1 MSTRGKALGARD
13 KLLLS
18 TIDLMRRK
26 GVVGTG
32 VAEILEHGAV
42 SRRSIYLHYPDGKS
56 GLVAEATRL
65 AGTYIEAQI
74 TAAAAHSTPREGL
87 ASFIAQWKNVVFSSE
102 FTAGCPIAAA
112 AVSRATTPAVADI
125 AGAEFDRWRQT
136 LATSLVE
143 HGIEQSTAESLANTI
158 LAAVEG
164 AVMMCVAQRSLTAL
178 DDVEQHLTVLLDHH
192 LTQADPRRQR

>member
-1 MSTRGKALGARD
+1 M
-13 KLLLS
+13 LLS

-32 VAEILEHGAV
+32 VAEILEHGTV

-56 GLVAEATRL
+56 GLVAEATRV
-65 AGTYIEAQI
+65 AGAYIEAQMV
-74 TAAAAHSTPREGL
+74 AASSHSTPREGL
-87 ASFIAQWKNVVFSSE
+87 ASFIAEWKNVVSGSD

-112 AVSRATTPAVADI
+112 AVSRSTTPAVADL

-136 LATSLVE
+136 LATSLVT
-143 HGIEQSTAESLANTI
+143 HGVEESTAGSLANTI

-164 AVMMCVAQRSLTAL
+164 AVMMCVAQQSVSAL
-178 DDVEQHLTVLLDHH
+178 DDIEQHLTVLLDHH
-192 LTQADPRRQR
+192 LTPAGTRGRG